1 MHNEILEIILH
12 YLASCTDKEDC
23 MSIYMYVSLWKMNV
37 LMSPIKSNLL
47 FVFNGLMM
55 IHYV

>member
-1 MHNEILEIILH
+1 MTWLV
-12 YLASCTDKEDC
+12 ADKEDC
-23 MSIYMYVSLWKMNV
+23 MSIYMSLWKMNV